1 MRGAPGLVALCAA
14 LLATFAG
21 RVTGATPVTYVATW
35 GVDKDS
41 CPIVQPCRSF
51 AGALAQTSDGGEIVV
66 LQSGGYGPVRIR
78 QSVSIVAPEGIYAG
92 ISVFAGIGVDIGAPA
107 ARVRLSG
114 LTIVGLVD
122 STSVGVTGVNVSAAA
137 HVSIERTVIGGFRY
151 GGYAVTLCCQPGELR
166 LADTTMYSNTLGIYA
181 TSPWSLVIERSRFV
195 GSGLIGNGGTR
206 ATIVDSLFTFGAG
219 VALGPNIASGGTPG
233 GSIRR
238 SVFSDGSGVVASG
251 WASEPSNLSLSQ
263 SLFVRNGVGLDIDLG
278 LNAGAPAT
286 IDVGRCVFADNGSFG
301 IRNRSSH
308 PLARLTLSGNTITGE
323 ATGIAHPSGTPIESR
338 GNNTIRNNGADVAG
352 DPLTPIPGL

>member
-1 MRGAPGLVALCAA
+1 MRDTPGLVATCAA
-14 LLATFAG
+14 LLASLAG
-21 RVTGATPVTYVATW
+21 GAMGATPVTYVATW

-51 AGALAQTSDGGEIVV
+51 AGALAQTSEGGEIVV
-66 LQSGGYGPVRIR
+66 LDAGGYGPVQIR
-78 QSVSIVAPEGIYAG
+78 KSVTIVAPEGIYAG
-92 ISVFAGIGVDIGAPA
+92 ISVFTGIGVDIGPPA
-107 ARVRLSG
+107 ARVKLSG

-122 STSVGVTGVNVSAAA
+122 SVSVGVTGVAVSAAA
-137 HVSIERTVIGGFRY
+137 HVSIERTVIGGFGY

-166 LADTTMYSNTLGIYA
+166 LADTTMHSNTLGVYA
-181 TSPWSLVIERSRFV
+181 TSPWSIVIERGRFV

-206 ATIVDSLFTFGAG
+206 ATIVDSQFTFGAG

-233 GSIRR
+233 GSIWR

-251 WASEPSNLSLSQ
+251 WSSEPINVSLARSV
-263 SLFVRNGVGLDIDLG
+263 FVRNGIGLDIDIG
-278 LNAGAPAT
+278 LNAGAPAA
-286 IDVGRCVFADNGSFG
+286 IDVDRCVFADNGSFG

-308 PLARLTLSGNTITGE
+308 PLAKLTLSGNTITRE
-323 ATGIAHPSGTPIESR
+323 ATGVAHPAGTSIESR
-338 GNNTIRNNGADVAG
+338 GDNTFRNNGADVAG

>member
-1 MRGAPGLVALCAA
+1 MRNAPGLVAICAA
-14 LLATFAG
+14 LVASLAGGAM
-21 RVTGATPVTYVATW
+21 GATPVTYVATW

-41 CPIVQPCRSF
+41 CSIVQPCRSF
-51 AGALAQTSDGGEIVV
+51 AGALAQTSDGGKIVV
-66 LQSGGYGPVRIR
+66 LGSGGYGPVRIR
-78 QSVSIVAPEGIYAG
+78 QSVSIVAPEGVYAG
-92 ISVFAGIGVDIGAPA
+92 ISVLNGIGVDIGPPA
-107 ARVRLSG
+107 ARVKLSG

-122 STSVGVTGVNVSAAA
+122 SVSVGVTGVTVSAAA
-137 HVSIERTVIGGFRY
+137 HVSIERTVIGGFGY

-166 LADTTMYSNTLGIYA
+166 LADTTMHSNTLGIYA
-181 TSPWSLVIERSRFV
+181 TSPWSIVIERGRFV

-251 WASEPSNLSLSQ
+251 WASDPINLSLARSV
-263 SLFVRNGVGLDIDLG
+263 FVRNGIGLDIDIG
-278 LNAGAPAT
+278 LNAGAPASV
-286 IDVGRCVFADNGSFG
+286 DVDRCVFADNGSFG

-308 PLARLTLSGNTITGE
+308 PLAKLTLRGNTITRE
-323 ATGIAHPSGTPIESR
+323 TTGVAHPAGTVIESR
-338 GNNTIRNNGADVAG
+338 GDNTFRSNGADVAG